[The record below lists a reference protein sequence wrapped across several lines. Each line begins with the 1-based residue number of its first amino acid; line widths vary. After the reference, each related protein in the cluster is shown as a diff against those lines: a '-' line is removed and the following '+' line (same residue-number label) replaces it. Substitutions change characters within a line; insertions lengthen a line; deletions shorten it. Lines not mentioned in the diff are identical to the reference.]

1 MKGPGPPHKR
11 QPSQKPSAD
20 ASEQQLRKTQSEARQ
35 SEARL
40 LGQKRPYQQLNKH
53 PSVEDSDSLGDSD
66 PPSLLLNPET
76 PEPRREKPL
85 GNPQMVHKSLTPH
98 YLPREQKEP
107 PTGSDQR
114 KREQKQSEKQTEQ
127 LNRSLQ

>member
-1 MKGPGPPHKR
+1 MKGPGLPHKR
-11 QPSQKPSAD
+11 QPSQKSSAH
-20 ASEQQLRKTQSEARQ
+20 QLRKTQSEAP
-35 SEARL
+35 L

-53 PSVEDSDSLGDSD
+53 PSVEDSDSLGGSD

-85 GNPQMVHKSLTPH
+85 GNPQMAHKSLTPH

-107 PTGSDQR
+107 PTGSEQR
-114 KREQKQSEKQTEQ
+114 KREQKQSEK
-127 LNRSLQ
+127 